1 MAVTVGGIA
10 AAAVVK
16 LHTKVAAIA
25 VPVKDFAPVVT
36 VIVTRVL
43 RGRAPAGVNRTVLV
57 AAVKVTAPAM
67 GVVPGPV
74 TAKLA
79 AIMVVGSIG
88 LLKVAVIAVVP
99 TGTPITPH
107 PGLVDT
113 TVGGTGSAIVLNV
126 HPEMPTELT
135 PRTLF
140 AAVLMFTVYVVLNA
154 RLLAGVKVAIPLA

>member
-1 MAVTVGGIA
+1 
-10 AAAVVK
+10 
-16 LHTKVAAIA
+16 
-25 VPVKDFAPVVT
+25 
-36 VIVTRVL
+36 
-43 RGRAPAGVNRTVLV
+43 LV

-113 TVGGTGSAIVLNV
+113 TVGGTGSASVLKA
-126 HPEMPTELT
+126 HPVPGAKLT
-135 PRTLF
+135 PRTLL
-140 AAVLMFTVYVVLNA
+140 AAELTFTVYVVLNA
-154 RLLAGVKVAIPLA
+154 RGLVGVKVATPLA